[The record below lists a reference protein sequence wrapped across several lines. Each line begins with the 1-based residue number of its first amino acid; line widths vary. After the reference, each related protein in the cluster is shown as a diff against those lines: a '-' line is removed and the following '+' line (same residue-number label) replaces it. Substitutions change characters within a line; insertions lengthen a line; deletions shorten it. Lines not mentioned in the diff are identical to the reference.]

1 MKTTLAIITTTLLLA
16 ACNASSGDGMMRLGG
31 CPAVKGGEAP
41 SGCQV
46 PGHGNYYMRPGS
58 TEVVQVAN
66 PKTIRNI
73 LRTTREPLLGAM

>member
-1 MKTTLAIITTTLLLA
+1 MKTTIAILISSILLG
-16 ACNASSGDGMMRLGG
+16 ACAGGDGMMRLGG
-31 CPAVKGGEAP
+31 CPPVKGGETP

-66 PKTIRNI
+66 PKSIRNI
-73 LRTTREPLLGAM
+73 LRTNREPVDSPK

>member
-1 MKTTLAIITTTLLLA
+1 MKTLLTIITTTLLLA
-16 ACNASSGDGMMRLGG
+16 ACNATSGDGMMRLGG

-46 PGHGNYYMRPGS
+46 PGYAGYFFRPGS

-66 PKTIRNI
+66 PKTARHI
-73 LRTTREPLLGAM
+73 LRTNRDPNLGGM

>member
-1 MKTTLAIITTTLLLA
+1 MKTLLTIITTAMLLA
-16 ACNASSGDGMMRLGG
+16 ACAGGDGMMRLGG
-31 CPAVKGGEAP
+31 CPAVNGGETP

-73 LRTTREPLLGAM
+73 LRTTREPNLGAM